1 MAKSLCCLSE
11 TITTLLISH
20 TPIQNKKFK
29 EKKVHLQPSPLNGHS
44 HPPWLSSHF
53 LALSCR
59 DLLPSDNYTFTHFTC
74 SLPAFPSNME
84 TLKGPAPICFVSWWI
99 KLLSMAVLH
108 LGCTWVSAGEP
119 RPRLIA
125 FKPEFLR
132 WGLDTWVFYTPQLIP
147 TCSQMETTVPAEQGP
162 EEMLSTDS
170 VSESMNEWVNGFF
183 S

>member
-1 MAKSLCCLSE
+1 MSPLQKVHLLMSTLLYLKRITNKDLLLHMELCLMICGSLDGREGLGRTAESLCCSSE

-108 LGCTWVSAGEP
+108 LGCT
-119 RPRLIA
+119 
-125 FKPEFLR
+125 
-132 WGLDTWVFYTPQLIP
+132 
-147 TCSQMETTVPAEQGP
+147 
-162 EEMLSTDS
+162 
-170 VSESMNEWVNGFF
+170 
-183 S
+183 